1 MNETPSPH
9 PASGAS
15 PIITELAKAMI
26 KVQQSLS
33 PASKDAENPFVNK
46 RYATLNSVMDACR
59 EGLIANGIWVAQYP
73 VPVETGHLGL
83 VTKLVHA
90 ESGQWQSSL
99 MVMPLPKADPQGYG
113 SALTYARRYGLA
125 TMVGL
130 VTEAD
135 DDAEGAMPRSGNR
148 PAKAQ
153 AATGSRKESAQASSA
168 RSGTMATVA
177 PQPPAQRNEKQ
188 GERPG
193 SALAALPR
201 IDGITYQ
208 TVQAQDGRTCVTAS
222 GDTRSKKALL
232 QEAGFRWDATRKV
245 WWRYADAQ
253 AA

>member
-1 MNETPSPH
+1 MNPQTLPTTSPDITKL
-9 PASGAS
+9 AGAM
-15 PIITELAKAMI
+15 L

-59 EGLIANGIWVAQYP
+59 DALIVNGIWLAQYP
-73 VPVETGHLGL
+73 VPVEAGHLGL

-130 VTEAD
+130 VTEVD
-135 DDAEGAMPRSGNR
+135 DDAEGAMPR
-148 PAKAQ
+148 
-153 AATGSRKESAQASSA
+153 TGSRKPKTQTAPALRQESASAQSERNGTGMTSAS
-168 RSGTMATVA
+168 
-177 PQPPAQRNEKQ
+177 QPHAQSN
-188 GERPG
+188 GEQRG
-193 SALAALPR
+193 GYNSSLAALPR

-208 TVQAQDGRTCVTAS
+208 TIQAQDGRTCVTAS
-222 GDTRSKKALL
+222 GDTRSKKVFL
-232 QEAGFRWDATRKV
+232 QEANFRWDATRKV

>member
-1 MNETPSPH
+1 MSEAPLSRPVSTTSPD
-9 PASGAS
+9 
-15 PIITELAKAMI
+15 ITELAKAMLR
-26 KVQQSLS
+26 VHQSLC

-59 EGLIANGIWVAQYP
+59 EALIANGIWVAQYP
-73 VPVETGHLGL
+73 EPTEAGHLGL

-130 VTEAD
+130 VTEID
-135 DDAEGAMPRSGNR
+135 DDAEGAMPRSGSR
-148 PAKAQ
+148 KSKAQ
-153 AATGSRKESAQASSA
+153 TALASRQESAPATSA
-168 RSGTMATVA
+168 RSGTGETSTAQPQAQSNGKQRGGSNSSLAT
-177 PQPPAQRNEKQ
+177 
-188 GERPG
+188 
-193 SALAALPR
+193 LPR
-201 IDGITYQ
+201 IDGIIYQ
-208 TVQAQDGRTCVTAS
+208 TIQAQDGRTCVTAS
-222 GDTRSKKALL
+222 GDTRSKKVFL
-232 QEAGFRWDATRKV
+232 QEAGFRWDAARKV